1 MGNLKFKDFRAAR
14 IWLLFAYIWAF
25 TILATDAHAAD
36 GSATPAAPA
45 QATSSSTSVQNIQRL
60 LTLLSERYP
69 TKYGAV
75 NPGQVDGSLGLS
87 TRKAIRKFQEISHTK
102 PGSQNNDQLVADILS
117 ALALMSSQQP
127 EEGGNAVK
135 TQAPAQKATA
145 PESTEKI
152 TKPAET
158 VPPVPETPAPKTAT
172 AASRAPEKAATA
184 VPAARFM
191 APPPPTRKVAAETAQ
206 VEQSKPS
213 PAPAPRVSDRIYFVQ
228 AASLRSL
235 AAARREWQSI
245 FSNNRIA
252 LTGEQVFIEEADIA
266 GRGTYYRILIGPM
279 NEKSAAQTL
288 CDYLKKNEQKCVV
301 TERSPDDLQKLKI
314 QESARSPAA
323 VPGTGG
329 GDAGNKAQTTANAA
343 AVNGPGKEARAPPDA
358 TPQPAP
364 VPVVEIPA
372 APVAAERA
380 SKQPAGPKAAAPAE
394 TPPVQMPAPAASPQG
409 GGTTGAPA
417 ESNTRAMATAGA
429 PPSPAPTENGKAG
442 STGPVALAPAAPST
456 AGDDLPA
463 TPKTTAEST
472 SRASTQMPAQASS
485 QATSGGAATR
495 PTAESAAA
503 ADRIAPTSR
512 QSVELSNTI
521 TELLKIAPGTIQ
533 PIGIAIVFVLGTTLL
548 IFFWR
553 HRSRRTALAQFVR
566 PADFLFARPVVATS
580 SPPDVITALEDDFES
595 ETLRRSR
602 DDRDAFLRD
611 ILGEDVEA
619 NGAAPKEDYAIRI
632 NSSLKQ
638 LLASDPALYK
648 SIFLN
653 LIFLS
658 KVGAALNRNDI
669 TIEHVNGNFRREF
682 KLLQNYFKI
691 HILELDDRHRIRKE
705 LPGLFYCLQLAQ
717 QRQRTAHHR
726 AAT

>member
-14 IWLLFAYIWAF
+14 IWLVFAYIWAF
-25 TILATDAHAAD
+25 TMPATDTHAAD
-36 GSATPAAPA
+36 GSATPATPV

-69 TKYGAV
+69 TKYNAV

-87 TRKAIRKFQEISHTK
+87 TRNAIRKFQEISNTK
-102 PGSQNNDQLVADILS
+102 PGSQSNDQLVADILS
-117 ALALMSSQQP
+117 ALALMASQQP

-135 TQAPAQKATA
+135 AQAPVQKATA
-145 PESTEKI
+145 PESAGKI
-152 TKPAET
+152 AKTAET
-158 VPPVPETPAPKTAT
+158 VPPATESPAPRTAT
-172 AASRAPEKAATA
+172 T
-184 VPAARFM
+184 VPAARFT
-191 APPPPTRKVAAETAQ
+191 APPPPARKVAAETAQ

-213 PAPAPRVSDRIYFVQ
+213 PVPSPRAGDRIYFVQ

-235 AAARREWQSI
+235 ANARREWQHI

-252 LTGEQVFIEEADIA
+252 LTGEQIFIEEADIA

-279 NEKSAAQTL
+279 NERSAAQTL

-301 TERSPDDLQKLKI
+301 TERSPGDLQKLKI
-314 QESARSPAA
+314 QESARAPAA

-329 GDAGNKAQTTANAA
+329 GNAGDKAQTTADTSATD
-343 AVNGPGKEARAPPDA
+343 GPGKEARAPPGA

-364 VPVVEIPA
+364 VPIAEIPA
-372 APVAAERA
+372 APVAAERTPKEPTEPKTA
-380 SKQPAGPKAAAPAE
+380 GPAG
-394 TPPVQMPAPAASPQG
+394 TPPGQMPESEASPQG
-409 GGTTGAPA
+409 SGPAGAPA
-417 ESNTRAMATAGA
+417 EPNTRATAAAGASPPPAPVESPKAERASPAAPAPAVRATDAPATAGG
-429 PPSPAPTENGKAG
+429 NI
-442 STGPVALAPAAPST
+442 PAAPKSIAGT
-456 AGDDLPA
+456 A
-463 TPKTTAEST
+463 SQ
-472 SRASTQMPAQASS
+472 ASTQLPAQASPE
-485 QATSGGAATR
+485 ATSGSAATG
-495 PTAESAAA
+495 PAIESAAA

-512 QSVELSNTI
+512 QSLGPGSTI
-521 TELLKIAPGTIQ
+521 AELLTIAPGTIQ
-533 PIGIAIVFVLGTTLL
+533 PIGIAIVFVLGATLL
-548 IFFWR
+548 VFFWR

-566 PADFLFARPVVATS
+566 PADFQFARPVVAAS
-580 SPPDVITALEDDFES
+580 SPPDVMTALEDDFES

-658 KVGAALNRNDI
+658 KVGAALNRNEI
-669 TIEHVNGNFRREF
+669 TIEHVNGHFTREF
-682 KLLQNYFKI
+682 RLLQYYFKI
-691 HILELDDRHRIRKE
+691 HILELDDRHRIRTE

-717 QRQRTAHHR
+717 QRQRSGQHR